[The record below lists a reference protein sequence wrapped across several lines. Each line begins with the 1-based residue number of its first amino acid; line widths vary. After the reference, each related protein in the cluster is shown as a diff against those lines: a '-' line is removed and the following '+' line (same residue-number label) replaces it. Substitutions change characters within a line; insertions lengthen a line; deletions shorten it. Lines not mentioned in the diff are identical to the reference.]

1 MTFSSTIGGAPE
13 MPHTIRD
20 KTKLLSSERSGDAV
34 DFSARTLRGCQQNAI
49 EIAPELEWVKKEGSD
64 KHRRDAISRSVVFGK
79 KAIGRMNRVHAKSLA
94 LIGAILILGAQLFAV
109 AHFHQR
115 NITRQFNTPTQVV
128 ADDGLCALCDL
139 VFHAPFNRAAK
150 PTIAR
155 PYTAIRDVIVAV
167 ANLHVSASFSSCQTR
182 APPVA
187 TV

>member
-1 MTFSSTIGGAPE
+1 MGRS
-13 MPHTIRD
+13 IRC
-20 KTKLLSSERSGDAV
+20 G
-34 DFSARTLRGCQQNAI
+34 
-49 EIAPELEWVKKEGSD
+49 
-64 KHRRDAISRSVVFGK
+64 
-79 KAIGRMNRVHAKSLA
+79 AKSIA
-94 LIGAILILGAQLFAV
+94 LFGAVLILAAQFVAV

-115 NITRQFNTPTQVV
+115 NITRQFNAPTQVV

-139 VFHAPFNRAAK
+139 VFHAPFNPAAK

-155 PYTAIRDVIVAV
+155 PYTAIRNVVVAV